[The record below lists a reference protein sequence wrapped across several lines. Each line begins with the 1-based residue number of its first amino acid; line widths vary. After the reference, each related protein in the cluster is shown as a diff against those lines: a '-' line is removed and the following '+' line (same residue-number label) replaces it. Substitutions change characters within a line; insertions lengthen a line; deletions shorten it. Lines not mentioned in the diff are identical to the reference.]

1 MVDVSTMLNKAIED
15 TISESQVNVEIWLNI
30 LDILSKVS
38 LTGFFTKIVS
48 DKLSSLL
55 MGNSEIS
62 DNLLDVI
69 TEFRYH
75 LTILNCSDEQI
86 NSLIYS
92 NIGIIRGQSNANK
105 FISKEVY
112 DFYNPIEQ
120 LVNDDIYRY
129 LYILR
134 LNITHFL
141 RCISRSK
148 AKLNN

>member
-92 NIGIIRGQSNANK
+92 NIGIIRGQSNTNK

-141 RCISRSK
+141 RCISRNK